1 MRRVVVTGVGLI
13 TSLGTGVDK
22 SWNGLIEGKTGIA
35 AITAFDATDFPS
47 KVAGEVKD
55 FNPEEYIDKKE
66 IKNIMN

>member
-47 KVAGEVKD
+47 KVAGE
-55 FNPEEYIDKKE
+55 DKPKE
-66 IKNIMN
+66 RTGKKPSWCLFIL